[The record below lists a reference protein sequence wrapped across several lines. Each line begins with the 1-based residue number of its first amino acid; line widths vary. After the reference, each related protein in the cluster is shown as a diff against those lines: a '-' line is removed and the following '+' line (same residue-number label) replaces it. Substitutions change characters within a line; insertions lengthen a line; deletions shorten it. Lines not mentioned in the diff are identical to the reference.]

1 VTSFSTPL
9 NISGFAFSIMVKR
22 KLTEK
27 DIEEIQEL
35 LQQGHDVPELA
46 ERYGVSRS
54 VIYRR
59 AKDPYIARGIPLE
72 TRNKVIKAINEGYT
86 KAEAAQMY
94 GLNIG
99 TVYNLTRGIAEGH
112 HTQGNHIIR
121 KNGIRLLNRL
131 MTDGYLVSD
140 FVVST
145 VRNLQRQFP
154 VIKSARYRDKTFFY
168 LPGREEETIEAFFRE
183 KPDRIINFRT
193 IEEMAYLL
201 GVKISK
207 DGQKNLVERYRRKHA
222 QYWESRRIIQRR
234 LEDFVP
240 DLEYVPV
247 SSWAEPGFRLF
258 PKN

>member
-1 VTSFSTPL
+1 
-9 NISGFAFSIMVKR
+9 MVKR

-27 DIEEIQEL
+27 DIKEIQDL
-35 LQQGHDVPELA
+35 LQQGHDIPELA
-46 ERYGVSRS
+46 IRYCVSRS

-72 TRNKVIKAINEGYT
+72 TKNNVIKTIKEGYT

-99 TVYNLTRGIAEGH
+99 TVYNLTRGIIEGH

-168 LPGREEETIEAFFRE
+168 LPRREEETIEAFFRE
-183 KPDRIINFRT
+183 KPDRIINYSA

-201 GVKISK
+201 GVKLSK
-207 DGQKNLVERYRRKHA
+207 DGQKNLVERYRRKHT

-240 DLEYVPV
+240 DLEYIAV
-247 SSWAEPGFRLF
+247 SEWAEPSFRLF
-258 PKN
+258 PKAREKGIV